1 MTLREIALRR
11 LAAQHLAEPLDASP
25 RDVVRALGAVQ
36 AQDYGGAKWG
46 VAQRARNLSDAAV
59 EQAFN
64 DGELIRTHILRPT
77 WHFVA
82 PEDLRWMLALTAPRV
97 HAANGHPYRELELD
111 RAVLRRSH
119 AALAKALRGGQSLT
133 RAELTEVLARARLGA
148 MTPRRATFLVMAAEL
163 DAVVCSG
170 PRRGKQ
176 FTYALLE
183 ERVAPDA
190 APLPAR
196 DEALHRLALRYFTT
210 RGPATAADFA
220 WWAGLTLTEARR
232 AAHAAEPDIE
242 RESIGGR
249 DHWHGGVARAGGKAL
264 VHLLPSYDE
273 YFIGFRDRSA
283 MTTDVVPPARTGTND
298 RLFLD
303 VVTVGGQ
310 LAGLWRR
317 ALGRRGLTIT
327 IEPLRPLKESERRAL
342 SPAAAR
348 YAAFLALPHRLE
360 TLAEASR

>member
-1 MTLREIALRR
+1 MTPREIALRR
-11 LAAQHLAEPLDASP
+11 LAAQHLAEPLDAGAG
-25 RDVVRALGAVQ
+25 DVVRALGAVQ

-46 VAQRARNLSDAAV
+46 IAQRARKLTDAAV

-64 DGELIRTHILRPT
+64 AGQLIRTHILRPT

-82 PEDLRWMLALTAPRV
+82 PEDLRWMLALSAPRV

-111 RAVLRRSH
+111 RSVIRRSH
-119 AALAKALRGGQSLT
+119 AAVARALRGGRSAT
-133 RAELTEVLARARLGA
+133 RVELTEVLARARLGV

-163 DAVVCSG
+163 DGVVCSG

-176 FTYALLE
+176 FTYTLLD

-190 APLPAR
+190 APVPLR
-196 DEALHRLALRYFTT
+196 DEALHRLALRYFTA

-220 WWAGLTLTEARR
+220 WWSGLTVTEARR
-232 AAHAAEPDIE
+232 AAHDAEPGLE
-242 RESIGGR
+242 REAIRGH
-249 DHWHGGVARAGGKAL
+249 DHWHGGAAPGGKGL

-283 MTTDVVPPARTGTND
+283 MMTEVVPPPRTGTND

-303 VVTVGGQ
+303 VVTAGGQ

-317 ALGRRGLTIT
+317 ALGRDGVTIT
-327 IEPLRPLKESERRAL
+327 IEPLRSLRERERRAL

-348 YAAFLALPHRLE
+348 YGAFLELPHRLE
-360 TLAEASR
+360 TLAEADR